1 MRYYIVTTTKFAD
14 ECLKFLTYGATQSN
28 WLANVDIGDI
38 LFLSQ
43 FNYKSQNLFGPLHV
57 SKSLFYNK
65 DIICPQQK
73 YFYRIQ
79 FEPMEEIK
87 IIEETD
93 LYLNGIQSK
102 NMTLFVR
109 IINLIQQNKH
119 LHCITLTNDE
129 GRAVLETIQQ
139 NGRNYDGNL
148 QKSQLTNE
156 LETIN
161 CLYLW
166 EKNKLDKRKIFSS
179 ESDLEA
185 YLILSLKNPESRAY
199 NNLNNLLNKYADND
213 LHLSEVYNQFIFG
226 NAYPSDVTILNQTNM
241 NVLELKKGELTPNVL
256 QQLEK
261 EVKKHLYY
269 SVFSDRVK
277 AICDGERFNFYLI
290 CSKHSGNTKFKQSII
305 EKYDDLCR
313 RIGPIRENTVTFV
326 EYTIKDNE
334 VFFEEI

>member
-1 MRYYIVTTTKFAD
+1 MTTTKFAD
-14 ECLKFLTYGATQSN
+14 RCLYHLIYGASQSN
-28 WLANVDIGDI
+28 WLANINEGDI

-43 FNYKSQNLFGPLHV
+43 FNYKSQNLFGPLRV
-57 SKSLFYNK
+57 SKGLFYNR
-65 DIICPQQK
+65 DIIYPQQK

-79 FEPMEEIK
+79 FEPMEGIK

-102 NMTLFVR
+102 NMSLFVR

-129 GRAVLETIQQ
+129 GRAILETIQQ
-139 NGRNYDGNL
+139 YGRNYGGDLG
-148 QKSQLTNE
+148 KSQLINE

-161 CLYLW
+161 CKYLW
-166 EKNKLDKRKIFSS
+166 ERNKLDKRKLFSS
-179 ESDLEA
+179 ESDFEA
-185 YLILSLKNPESRAY
+185 YLILSLKNPESREWD
-199 NNLNNLLNKYADND
+199 NLKHLLNKYADNH
-213 LHLSEVYNQFIFG
+213 LHLSEIYNQFIFS

-269 SVFSDRVK
+269 FMFSDRVK
-277 AICDGERFNFYLI
+277 AICNGERFNFYLI

-305 EKYDDLCR
+305 EKYDDLSR
-313 RIGPIRENTVTFV
+313 RIGPVRENTITFV

>member
-1 MRYYIVTTTKFAD
+1 
-14 ECLKFLTYGATQSN
+14 
-28 WLANVDIGDI
+28 
-38 LFLSQ
+38 
-43 FNYKSQNLFGPLHV
+43 
-57 SKSLFYNK
+57 
-65 DIICPQQK
+65 
-73 YFYRIQ
+73 
-79 FEPMEEIK
+79 MEEIK